1 MKHILVGFD
10 GSPNARRALEEALEV
25 ARTDTRITV
34 VAAAQ
39 APAPPGQVPPVWAEG
54 LEERQRELEDA
65 RRRLAEMGR
74 DAEVVAVLGAPADV
88 LVEEAEKR
96 GADLIVVGRRGGLSG
111 AERLVM
117 GSVSSKVA
125 RTAPCSVLI
134 VR

>member
-10 GSPNARRALEEALEV
+10 GSPNARRALEEALEI

-39 APAPPGQVPPVWAEG
+39 APAPPGQVPPVWVEG

-74 DAEVVAVLGAPADV
+74 DADVVAVLGAPADV

-96 GADLIVVGRRGGLSG
+96 GADLIVVGRRGLSG

-134 VR
+134 AR

>member
-10 GSPNARRALEEALEV
+10 GSPNARRALEEALDM
-25 ARTDTRITV
+25 ATSDTRMTV

-39 APAPPGQVPPVWAEG
+39 EPAPGGQVLPVWAEG
-54 LEERQRELEDA
+54 LEERRRELDDA
-65 RRRLAEMGR
+65 QRRLAEAGR
-74 DAEVVAVLGAPADV
+74 EAEVVAVLGAPADV
-88 LVEEAEKR
+88 LVEEARKR
-96 GADLIVVGRRGGLSG
+96 QADLIVVGRRGLSG

>member
-10 GSPNARRALEEALEV
+10 GSPNARRALEAALDV
-25 ARTDTRITV
+25 AETDTRITI

-39 APAPPGQVPPVWAEG
+39 ATAPSGQVPPVWAEG
-54 LEERQRELEDA
+54 LEERQRELEEA
-65 RRRLAEMGR
+65 RRRLAEVGR
-74 DAEVVAVLGAPADV
+74 DAQVVAVLGAPADV

-96 GADLIVVGRRGGLSG
+96 GADLIVVGRRGLSG

>member
-10 GSPNARRALEEALEV
+10 GSPNALRALEEALAV

-39 APAPPGQVPPVWAEG
+39 APAPPGQDLPVWAEG

-65 RRRLAEMGR
+65 RRRLAETGR

-88 LVEEAEKR
+88 LVEEAKKR
-96 GADLIVVGRRGGLSG
+96 GADLIVVGRRGLSG

-134 VR
+134 VH

>member
-10 GSPNARRALEEALEV
+10 GSPNARRALEEALDM
-25 ARTDTRITV
+25 ATSDTRMTV

-39 APAPPGQVPPVWAEG
+39 EPAPGGQVLPVWAEG
-54 LEERQRELEDA
+54 LEERRRELDDA
-65 RRRLAEMGR
+65 QRRLAEAGR
-74 DAEVVAVLGAPADV
+74 EAEVVAVLGAPADV
-88 LVEEAEKR
+88 LVEEAR
-96 GADLIVVGRRGGLSG
+96 RRQADLIVVGRRGLSG

>member
-10 GSPNARRALEEALEV
+10 GSPNACRALEEALDV
-25 ARTDTRITV
+25 ARPDTRITV

-54 LEERQRELEDA
+54 LERRQSELEDA

-96 GADLIVVGRRGGLSG
+96 GADLIVVGRRGLSG

-134 VR
+134 AR

>member
-10 GSPNARRALEEALEV
+10 GSTNALRALEEALDF
-25 ARTDTRITV
+25 ASADTHITV

-39 APAPPGQVPPVWAEG
+39 EPAPPGEVLPAGAEG
-54 LEERQRELEDA
+54 LEERRRELDDA
-65 RRRLAEMGR
+65 RRLLDERGR
-74 DAEVVAVLGAPADV
+74 DAEIVAVPGAPADV

-96 GADLIVVGRRGGLSG
+96 GADLIVVGRRGLSG

-125 RTAPCSVLI
+125 RTAGCSVLI
-134 VR
+134 AR

>member
-10 GSPNARRALEEALEV
+10 GSPNARRALEEAVNV

-65 RRRLAEMGR
+65 RRCLAEMGR

-88 LVEEAEKR
+88 LVEEADKR
-96 GADLIVVGRRGGLSG
+96 GADLIVVGRRGLSG

-125 RTAPCSVLI
+125 RTARCSVLI
-134 VR
+134 AR

>member
-10 GSPNARRALEEALEV
+10 GSPNARRALEEALDI
-25 ARTDTRITV
+25 AKSDTRMTV

-39 APAPPGQVPPVWAEG
+39 QPAPIGQVPPVWAEG
-54 LEERQRELEDA
+54 LKERQRELEDA
-65 RRRLAEMGR
+65 RRRLAEVGR

-88 LVEEAEKR
+88 LVEEARKR
-96 GADLIVVGRRGGLSG
+96 RADLIVVGRRGLSG

>member
-10 GSPNARRALEEALEV
+10 GSPNARRALEEALDM
-25 ARTDTRITV
+25 ATSDTRMTV

-39 APAPPGQVPPVWAEG
+39 EPAPGGQVLPVWAEG
-54 LEERQRELEDA
+54 LEERRRELDDA
-65 RRRLAEMGR
+65 QRRLAEVGR
-74 DAEVVAVLGAPADV
+74 EAEVVAVLGAPADV
-88 LVEEAEKR
+88 LVEEARKR
-96 GADLIVVGRRGGLSG
+96 QADLIVVGRRGLSG